1 MNALDPIAVR
11 PTLEKSLKDLCIDYL
26 DLYLI
31 HSPMGVVVE
40 NGAMKKNAEGK
51 YALKN
56 ESDHV
61 GIWREMEKLVD
72 EGKIRVVIQKTKSFS
87 KIVRIIFPKTGPRKV
102 WIMGTFSVLS
112 GVS

>member
-1 MNALDPIAVR
+1 
-11 PTLEKSLKDLCIDYL
+11 
-26 DLYLI
+26 
-31 HSPMGVVVE
+31 MGVVVE

-72 EGKIRVVIQKTKSFS
+72 EGKIRVVIQEAFYRALNLQKNGTLSTGWIIS
-87 KIVRIIFPKTGPRKV
+87 TVRSIQIK
-102 WIMGTFSVLS
+102 
-112 GVS
+112 